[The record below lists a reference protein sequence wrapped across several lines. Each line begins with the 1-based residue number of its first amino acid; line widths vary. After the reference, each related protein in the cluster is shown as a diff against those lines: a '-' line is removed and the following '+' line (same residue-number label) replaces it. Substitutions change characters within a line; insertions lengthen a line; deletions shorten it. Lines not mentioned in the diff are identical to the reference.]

1 MTPELARLIA
11 ALVSIHACMASLR
24 MAAPLWALRQ
34 DYSEFWVGCLL
45 AAFALTQV
53 FLAVAAGRYADRRGL
68 RAPVGLSV
76 VVAVVGTLPAA
87 VWPSFATLCVAALCS
102 GAATGAAVIA
112 LQRHV
117 GRAASGDPARIR
129 VVFSWLA
136 VGPAL
141 SNFVGPFTAG
151 LLIDGLG
158 FRAAFLASALW
169 PLAAWW
175 GVRRTVELPPVV
187 PSAGGQGP
195 AWHLMKEP
203 RFARLMF
210 VNWTLS
216 SCWDVHTFLV
226 PVIGVER
233 GLSAS
238 TIGALL
244 GAFAVA
250 ATAVRMALPAVAG
263 QLREGVVLM
272 AAMLATALLF
282 GLYPLAPGALTMGAL
297 SVLLGVALGSVQPMI
312 MSTLHHITPE
322 AQHGQALGLRVMV
335 INASSVTMPILFGT
349 VGAALGAAAVFWGV
363 GLLVGGAARVGW
375 TLGERGRST
384 DSPRSPD

>member
-34 DYSEFWVGCLL
+34 DYSELWVGFLL
-45 AAFALTQV
+45 AGFALTQV
-53 FLAVAAGRYADRRGL
+53 FLAVAAGNFADRRGL
-68 RAPVGLSV
+68 KTPVGWS
-76 VVAVVGTLPAA
+76 VAVAVLGTVPAIA
-87 VWPSFATLCVAALCS
+87 WPSFATLVVAALCS

-151 LLIDGLG
+151 LLIDGFG

-175 GVRRTVELPPVV
+175 WVRKTVELPPVV
-187 PSAGGQGP
+187 APSGGTGP
-195 AWHLMKEP
+195 AWHLMKDP

-238 TIGALL
+238 AIGTLL
-244 GAFAVA
+244 GVFAIA
-250 ATAVRMALPAVAG
+250 ATAVRMALPIVAG
-263 QLREGVVLM
+263 QLREGAVLM
-272 AAMLATALLF
+272 VAMVATALLF
-282 GLYPLAPGALTMGAL
+282 ALYPLAPGALAMGAL

-335 INASSVTMPILFGT
+335 INASSVAMPILFGT

-363 GLLVGGAARVGW
+363 GAMVGGAARVAWG
-375 TLGERGRST
+375 LGPAGESH
-384 DSPRSPD
+384 PI